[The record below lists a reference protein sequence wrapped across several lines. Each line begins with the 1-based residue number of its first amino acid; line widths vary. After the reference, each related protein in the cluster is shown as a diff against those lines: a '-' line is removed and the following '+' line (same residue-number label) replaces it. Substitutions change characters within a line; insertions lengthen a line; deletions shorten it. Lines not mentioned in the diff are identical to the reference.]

1 MKMKM
6 VFAAALL
13 SILLFTSA
21 QGSMVYYESNIAETT
36 TTVKYPLN
44 ISGCERRVKL
54 TGPHTIM
61 VESIN
66 NANRPVSDGLKV
78 MVRGGFKIP
87 VINLWILSI
96 RINYRGEAKNIIK
109 VKFGKPPAK
118 TVTFS
123 DKPYYPG
130 TGEHTMTITPY
141 PIIPPD
147 LSNYSL
153 GHQTINIC
161 WRCGRC

>member
-1 MKMKM
+1 MKMRM
-6 VFAAALL
+6 VFAVALL

-21 QGSMVYYESNIAETT
+21 QGSIVYYESNIAETT
-36 TTVKYPLN
+36 TMVKYPLN
-44 ISGCERRVKL
+44 VSGCESVEL

-61 VESIN
+61 VKSIN
-66 NANRPVSDGLKV
+66 NASRPVSDGLEV
-78 MVRGGFKIP
+78 TVEGGFKIP

-96 RINYRGEAKNIIK
+96 RINYRGEVKNIIK
-109 VKFGKPPAK
+109 VKFGKKPPAG

-130 TGEHTMTITPY
+130 TEEHPMTITPY
-141 PIIPPD
+141 PRIPPD
-147 LSNYSL
+147 LSNYLL

-161 WRCGRC
+161 WRCCGC